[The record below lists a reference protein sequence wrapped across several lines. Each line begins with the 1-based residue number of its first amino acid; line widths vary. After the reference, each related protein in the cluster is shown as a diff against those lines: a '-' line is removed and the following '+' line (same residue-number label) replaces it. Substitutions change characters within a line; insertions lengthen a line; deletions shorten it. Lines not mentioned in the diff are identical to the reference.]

1 MSKAYMINHYYTEYL
16 GDDIIASYNEVAF
29 ITTDKEAA
37 EKWVEQWSHPINYD
51 DFYEGLTAYE
61 FVIEEID
68 ILDTID
74 PSISPRSFTIFHP
87 WSCSSL

>member
-1 MSKAYMINHYYTEYL
+1 MSKAYMVNHYYTEYL

-51 DFYEGLTAYE
+51 DFYEELTFNE
-61 FVIEEID
+61 FDIEEID
-68 ILDTID
+68 ILDTIN
-74 PSISPRSFTIFHP
+74 PSTSPSSFSLFQPH
-87 WSCSSL
+87 SFSS